1 MRSRRGFT
9 IAEVMTV
16 LVILGLILAVI
27 AMITPIIFR
36 SQSQVQ
42 AQTDSIQSSALALYK
57 VQRDV
62 RQSNIGGVLA
72 CTTVPVAVCT
82 QPTSAPSAQQTQ
94 AIAIVTADNGT
105 GQFVPNNA
113 GLPKW
118 HGFVLYWL
126 APNAD
131 GTSNDLKRAYYAWPT
146 SNPLNIA
153 TMPLPTVEADAVLAL
168 TTVLAAPQSATSV
181 AQDVRTLRMS
191 VDTQNNIVLLGL
203 DGGNTSGNVS
213 SLNLTSNSYV
223 RN

>member
-1 MRSRRGFT
+1 MRGRRGFT

-16 LVILGLILAVI
+16 LVIVGLILAVI
-27 AMITPIIFR
+27 AMITPMIFR

-42 AQTDSIQSSALALYK
+42 AQTDSIQSTALALYK

-72 CTTVPVAVCT
+72 CTTVPVVVCT
-82 QPTSAPSAQQTQ
+82 QPSASNAQQTQ
-94 AIAIVTADNGT
+94 AIAIVTADNGS

-113 GLPKW
+113 GSPKW

-126 APNAD
+126 TPNAD
-131 GTSNDLKRAYYAWPT
+131 GTSNDLKRAYYGWPG
-146 SNPLNIA
+146 NLNL
-153 TMPLPTVEADAVLAL
+153 TTLPTVEADAVVAV
-168 TTVLAAPQSATSV
+168 TNVLGSQNSVSV

-191 VDTQNNIVLLGL
+191 VDTSNNIVLLGL
-203 DGGNTSGNVS
+203 DGGNTTGNVS
-213 SLNLTSNSYV
+213 SLDLTSNSYV

>member
-1 MRSRRGFT
+1 MAARRGFT

-16 LVILGLILAVI
+16 LVIVGLILAVI

-36 SQSQVQ
+36 GQSQVQ
-42 AQTDSIQSSALALYK
+42 AQTDSIQSTALALYK

-72 CTTVPVAVCT
+72 CTTVPIVVCT
-82 QPTSAPSAQQTQ
+82 QPTSAPGAQQTQ

-126 APNAD
+126 TPNAD
-131 GTSNDLKRAYYAWPT
+131 GTSNDLKRAYYGWPVGL
-146 SNPLNIA
+146 PVA
-153 TMPLPTVEADAVLAL
+153 TMPLATVEADAVLAL
-168 TTVLAAPQSATSV
+168 TNVLGAQNSTSV

-203 DGGNTSGNVS
+203 DGGNTAGSVS